1 MEIQELLQGAG
12 RPEWLMLVCIAIALL
27 NCFFGYRLLKFW
39 ISFTGFLIGGTAGY
53 LIVNQYVNNVAYAI
67 LAGFLLGLLIG
78 FLAWRFYLAGVFFM
92 VLIMIFSLFLR
103 VTPQERLYQILIL
116 AAGLLVSAAG
126 AVAAV
131 RLVRPAVILASAIS
145 GGFSAAADLA
155 EFLKLQELYL
165 PLIVGVLL
173 AAAGAGIQFLTTR
186 DRGKGLNNYR
196 RCLEDGCFENI
207 GSG

>member
-12 RPEWLMLVCIAIALL
+12 RSEWLMLVCIAIALL

-103 VTPQERLYQILIL
+103 MTPQERLYQILIL

-126 AVAAV
+126 AVIAV

-186 DRGKGLNNYR
+186 DREKV
-196 RCLEDGCFENI
+196 
-207 GSG
+207 

>member
-1 MEIQELLQGAG
+1 
-12 RPEWLMLVCIAIALL
+12 
-27 NCFFGYRLLKFW
+27 
-39 ISFTGFLIGGTAGY
+39 
-53 LIVNQYVNNVAYAI
+53 
-67 LAGFLLGLLIG
+67 
-78 FLAWRFYLAGVFFM
+78 M

-186 DRGKGLNNYR
+186 DREKV
-196 RCLEDGCFENI
+196 
-207 GSG
+207 

>member
-103 VTPQERLYQILIL
+103 MTPQERLYQILIL

-126 AVAAV
+126 AVIAV
-131 RLVRPAVILASAIS
+131 RLVRPAVILASAINEYTGHYVS
-145 GGFSAAADLA
+145 EEDLRHDL
-155 EFLKLQELYL
+155 EIMRQ
-165 PLIVGVLL
+165 
-173 AAAGAGIQFLTTR
+173 
-186 DRGKGLNNYR
+186 NNINAVR
-196 RCLEDGCFENI
+196 TFFGMNRKRT
-207 GSG
+207 